1 MRIWVMA
8 TRTGPAVNFSLMNV
22 SNIMNT
28 PVVTVEMD
36 DELRVVKSIFDS
48 TKFHHL
54 LVVDAGKLCGV
65 VSDRDLLKSLSPYVG
80 SASET
85 ARDVATLKKKVHQVM
100 TRKPVAVLENASI
113 EAVLQI
119 FVKHNFSCVPVVDTD
134 NKPVGI
140 VSWRDIIKYLV
151 ANQAKQSFNAYQD
164 KKS

>member
-1 MRIWVMA
+1 
-8 TRTGPAVNFSLMNV
+8 MNV
-22 SNIMNT
+22 SKIMTT

-36 DELRVVKSIFDS
+36 DELRVVKTIFDS

-65 VSDRDLLKSLSPYVG
+65 VSDRDLLKTLSPYVG

-85 ARDVATLKKKVHQVM
+85 ARDAATLKKKVHQIM
-100 TRKPVAVLENASI
+100 TRKPVAVLDNASI

-119 FVKHNFSCVPVVDTD
+119 FVEHNFSCVPVINID

-140 VSWRDIIKYLV
+140 VSWRDIIKYLA
-151 ANQAKQSFNAYQD
+151 ANQQRQSFNAYQD
-164 KKS
+164 KRD